1 MFANQL
7 IAGLVLAG
15 GLLAQAPPAWT
26 PEYSMKVRNVADVTP
41 SPDGKWVAWTE
52 TRPVMDG
59 EKSEML
65 THIWLAR
72 GDGSDRWQL
81 TRGDKSATSPAFSP
95 DGRFVFFAS
104 NRGGARQIFRIA
116 VDGGEAE
123 ALTSFKGAVGTF
135 AVSPDGKWVAFTGRE
150 TDPNDERAVKEKRD
164 WKVADENPRNQLL
177 YLSAVEPGLDGKR
190 PWKRAAAG
198 PYNIG
203 NFDWSPDSRRIAY
216 EARPTPG
223 ADDGRKADI
232 WEVEI
237 ETAKVNALAATP
249 GTEAQPR
256 YSPDGRFL
264 AFVRGSGGSIAGAQ
278 VALLT
283 RAEGKIRDLPKSF
296 DESPALLD
304 WSPDSRGIFFHEG
317 RGAKRFVYALPVDGP
332 PVVLYAP
339 AKGTATPSKISGFW
353 MGLTIQA
360 SDEPVEAYLM
370 DVRGGGPKRVSAANS
385 SLPIPPLGKTDV
397 IRWRAKDGRE
407 VEGLVTYPVGY
418 EKGKRYPLI
427 LNIHGGPAGAF
438 GESFIG
444 AASLYPIA
452 TFAAKGW
459 VTLRPNPR
467 GSTGYGLPFRAANIN
482 DWGGGDYG
490 DIMAGVDYLIAQGVV
505 DENRMA
511 VMGWSYGG
519 YMTNWV
525 VGQTQRFKAAV
536 SGAGISS
543 LISMWGTNDIPTTLD
558 DYFEGTWYEQP
569 DRYIRM
575 SPLKY
580 VDRVTT
586 PFLVLHGGED
596 IRVPLTQGIEM
607 YEGVK
612 RRGTPARMVVYP
624 RTPHGPQEPKFLL
637 DIMQRHVSWVEEHV
651 R

>member
-1 MFANQL
+1 MFVNQL
-7 IAGLVLAG
+7 LPGILLAG

-26 PEYSMKVRNVADVTP
+26 PEYSMKVKNVGDVTP

-52 TRPVMDG
+52 TRPVMEG

-72 GDGSDRWQL
+72 GDASDRWQL

-95 DGRFVFFAS
+95 DGMFVFFAS
-104 NRGGARQIFRIA
+104 NRGAARQIFRIA

-123 ALTSFKGAVGTF
+123 AVTSFQGVIGTF
-135 AVSPDGKWVAFTGRE
+135 AISPDGKWVAFTGRE
-150 TDPNDERAVKEKRD
+150 TDSNDERAVKEKRD
-164 WKVADENPRNQLL
+164 WKVADENPRNQSL
-177 YLSAVEPGLDGKR
+177 YVTAVEPGLDGKR
-190 PWKRAAAG
+190 AWKRAASG

-216 EARPTPG
+216 ETRPTPG

-232 WEVEI
+232 WEVEV
-237 ETAKVNALAATP
+237 ETAKVTALAATP

-256 YSPDGRFL
+256 YSPDGRYL

-283 RAEGKIRDLPKSF
+283 RAEGKVRDLPKSF
-296 DESPALLD
+296 DESPALLE
-304 WSPDSRGIFFHEG
+304 WSPDSRGVFFHEG

-339 AKGTATPSKISGFW
+339 AKGTAAPSKIAGFW

-360 SDEPVEAYLM
+360 SDEPVEAYVM
-370 DVRGGGPKRVSAANS
+370 DVRGGGPRRVSAANS
-385 SLPIPPLGKTDV
+385 SLPLPPLGKTDV

-444 AASLYPIA
+444 AATLYPIA

-467 GSTGYGLPFRAANIN
+467 GSTGYGLPFRAANRN

-490 DIMAGVDYLIAQGVV
+490 DIMAGVDYLIAQGVA

-543 LISMWGTNDIPTTLD
+543 LVSMWGTNDIPTTLD
-558 DYFEGTWYEQP
+558 DYFEGAWFEQP

-596 IRVPLTQGIEM
+596 LRVPLTQGIEM

-612 RRGTPARMVVYP
+612 RRGTPAQMVVYP

-637 DIMQRHVSWVEEHV
+637 DIMQRHVSWVQQHV

>member
-1 MFANQL
+1 
-7 IAGLVLAG
+7 
-15 GLLAQAPPAWT
+15 
-26 PEYSMKVRNVADVTP
+26 
-41 SPDGKWVAWTE
+41 
-52 TRPVMDG
+52 
-59 EKSEML
+59 
-65 THIWLAR
+65 
-72 GDGSDRWQL
+72 
-81 TRGDKSATSPAFSP
+81 
-95 DGRFVFFAS
+95 
-104 NRGGARQIFRIA
+104 
-116 VDGGEAE
+116 
-123 ALTSFKGAVGTF
+123 
-135 AVSPDGKWVAFTGRE
+135 
-150 TDPNDERAVKEKRD
+150 
-164 WKVADENPRNQLL
+164 
-177 YLSAVEPGLDGKR
+177 
-190 PWKRAAAG
+190 
-198 PYNIG
+198 
-203 NFDWSPDSRRIAY
+203 
-216 EARPTPG
+216 
-223 ADDGRKADI
+223 
-232 WEVEI
+232 
-237 ETAKVNALAATP
+237 
-249 GTEAQPR
+249 
-256 YSPDGRFL
+256 
-264 AFVRGSGGSIAGAQ
+264 
-278 VALLT
+278 
-283 RAEGKIRDLPKSF
+283 
-296 DESPALLD
+296 
-304 WSPDSRGIFFHEG
+304 
-317 RGAKRFVYALPVDGP
+317 
-332 PVVLYAP
+332 VVLYAP

-385 SLPIPPLGKTDV
+385 SLPLPPLGKTDV

>member
-164 WKVADENPRNQLL
+164 WKVADENPRNQSL

-190 PWKRAAAG
+190 PWKRAATG

-237 ETAKVNALAATP
+237 ETAKVTALAATP

-385 SLPIPPLGKTDV
+385 SLPLPPLGKTDV